1 MRWIAL
7 SVGLLLFS
15 TPLLA
20 DKIRG
25 HYTVV
30 GTKPEPHSVQKLIYE
45 EIINFGCLH
54 CNNLRKASEELRKK
68 WADRV
73 EFVDIP
79 ITFRGQDVSPLRLYH
94 VANSVGK
101 GDLIRNA
108 LFDARFVHGV
118 DVFDAGIC
126 NYLARSLGLGAVY
139 SQEKNKPWVEE
150 AIQAGIRKS
159 NAYSMTG
166 TPTVVL
172 VGSLKM
178 DIGRYGSMEDYTTQI
193 PETFED
199 LLTK

>member
-1 MRWIAL
+1 MRWMAL
-7 SVGLLLFS
+7 SAGVLLFS
-15 TPLLA
+15 TSLLA

-30 GTKPEPHSVQKLIYE
+30 GTKPESHSVQKVIYE
-45 EIINFGCLH
+45 EVINFGCTH

-68 WADRV
+68 WGDRV

-79 ITFRGQDVSPLRLYH
+79 ITFRGQDDSPLRLYH
-94 VANSVGK
+94 VSKSVGK
-101 GDLIRNA
+101 GDLVRDA

-126 NYLARSLGLGAVY
+126 NYLARSLGLGLVY
-139 SQEKNKPWVEE
+139 SEEKNKPWVNQ
-150 AIQAGIRKS
+150 AIQADIQKS
-159 NAYSMTG
+159 KVYGVTG

-172 VGSLKM
+172 MGSLKI
-178 DIGRYGSMEDYTTQI
+178 DIGRYGSMGDFTTQI

>member
-1 MRWIAL
+1 MRWMAL
-7 SVGLLLFS
+7 SAGVLLFS
-15 TPLLA
+15 TSLLA

-25 HYTVV
+25 HYTMV
-30 GTKPEPHSVQKLIYE
+30 GTKPESHSVQKVIYE
-45 EIINFGCLH
+45 EVINFGCTH

-68 WADRV
+68 WGDRV
-73 EFVDIP
+73 EFP
-79 ITFRGQDVSPLRLYH
+79 ITFRGQDDSPLRLYH
-94 VANSVGK
+94 VAKSVGK
-101 GDLIRNA
+101 GDLVRDA

-139 SQEKNKPWVEE
+139 SEEKNKPWVNE
-150 AIQAGIRKS
+150 AIQAGIQKS
-159 NAYSMTG
+159 NVYGVTG

-172 VGSLKM
+172 MGSLKI
-178 DIGRYGSMEDYTTQI
+178 DIGRYGSMGDFTTQI

>member
-1 MRWIAL
+1 MRWMAL
-7 SVGLLLFS
+7 SAGVLLFS
-15 TPLLA
+15 TSLLA

-30 GTKPEPHSVQKLIYE
+30 GTKPESHSVQKVIYE
-45 EIINFGCLH
+45 EVINFGCTH

-68 WADRV
+68 WGDRV

-79 ITFRGQDVSPLRLYH
+79 ITFRGQDDSPLRLYH
-94 VANSVGK
+94 VAKSVGK
-101 GDLIRNA
+101 GDLVRDA

-126 NYLARSLGLGAVY
+126 NYLARSLGLGLVY
-139 SQEKNKPWVEE
+139 SEEKNKPWVNQ
-150 AIQAGIRKS
+150 AIQADIQKS
-159 NAYSMTG
+159 KVYGVTG

-172 VGSLKM
+172 MGSLKI
-178 DIGRYGSMEDYTTQI
+178 DIGRYGSMGDFTTQI

>member
-1 MRWIAL
+1 MRWMAL
-7 SVGLLLFS
+7 SAGVLLFS
-15 TPLLA
+15 TSLLA

-30 GTKPEPHSVQKLIYE
+30 GTKPESHSVRKVIYE
-45 EIINFGCLH
+45 EVINFGCTH

-68 WADRV
+68 WGDRV

-79 ITFRGQDVSPLRLYH
+79 ITFRGQDDSPLRLYH
-94 VANSVGK
+94 VAKSVGK
-101 GDLIRNA
+101 GDLVRDA

-126 NYLARSLGLGAVY
+126 NYLARSLGLGLVY
-139 SQEKNKPWVEE
+139 SEEKNKPWVNQ
-150 AIQAGIRKS
+150 AIQADIQKS
-159 NAYSMTG
+159 KVYGVTG

-172 VGSLKM
+172 MGSLKI
-178 DIGRYGSMEDYTTQI
+178 DIGRYGSMGDFTTQI